1 MVENYRITEENASGN
16 CPECGHSWDK
26 GDVMEYL
33 KSSFHK
39 VSDEDLLKKAKRDYN
54 WTPESPRRFSHL
66 IYIEPSD
73 GDYDFTGQNG
83 YYQCPNCNVAW
94 DDIDGTRTEKFK
106 TMLDDHEAMKK
117 FMNELIEKNKNKNK

>member
-106 TMLDDHEAMKK
+106 QMLVKHDEMTK
-117 FMNELIEKNKNKNK
+117 LIEGLRKK

>member
-1 MVENYRITEENASGN
+1 MVENYKITEENASGN

-106 TMLDDHEAMKK
+106 QRLVKHDEMTK
-117 FMNELIEKNKNKNK
+117 LIEKLRKK

>member
-1 MVENYRITEENASGN
+1 MVENYKITEENASGN

-73 GDYDFTGQNG
+73 GYYDFTGQNG

-106 TMLDDHEAMKK
+106 TMLDNHEAMKK

>member
-1 MVENYRITEENASGN
+1 MVENYKITEENASGN

-26 GDVMEYL
+26 GDVLEFL
-33 KSSFHK
+33 KQSFPEI
-39 VSDEDLLKKAKRDYN
+39 SDDNHFKNATKNYGWSKEN
-54 WTPESPRRFSHL
+54 PRRFSHL

-83 YYQCPNCNVAW
+83 YYQCPKCNVAW

-106 TMLDDHEAMKK
+106 TILDDHEAMKK
-117 FMNELIEKNKNKNK
+117 LLNEVIERNKNK

>member
-1 MVENYRITEENASGN
+1 MVENYKITEKNASGN
-16 CPECGHSWDK
+16 CPECGYSWDG
-26 GDVMEYL
+26 GDVLEIM
-33 KSSFHK
+33 KSRNVN
-39 VSDEDLLKKAKRDYN
+39 VSDEDLLKQAKRFYN
-54 WTPESPRRFSHL
+54 WTPENPRRFSHL

-106 TMLDDHEAMKK
+106 TILDDHEAMKK
-117 FMNELIEKNKNKNK
+117 LLNKVIDRNKNK

>member
-1 MVENYRITEENASGN
+1 MVEKYKITEENASGN

-106 TMLDDHEAMKK
+106 TILDDHEAMKK
-117 FMNELIEKNKNKNK
+117 LLNKLIEKNKNK

>member
-54 WTPESPRRFSHL
+54 WTPESPSRFSHL

-106 TMLDDHEAMKK
+106 TMLDNHEAMKK

>member
-1 MVENYRITEENASGN
+1 MVENYKITEENASGN
-16 CPECGHSWDK
+16 CPECGYSWDG
-26 GDVMEYL
+26 GDVLEIM
-33 KSSFHK
+33 KSRNVN
-39 VSDEDLLKKAKRDYN
+39 VSDEDLLKQAKRFYN
-54 WTPESPRRFSHL
+54 WTPENPRRFNNL

-106 TMLDDHEAMKK
+106 TILDDHEAMKK
-117 FMNELIEKNKNKNK
+117 LLNEVIDRNKNK

>member
-1 MVENYRITEENASGN
+1 MVENYKITEENASGN

-106 TMLDDHEAMKK
+106 QMLVKHDEMTK
-117 FMNELIEKNKNKNK
+117 LIEKLRKK

>member
-106 TMLDDHEAMKK
+106 TMLDNHEAMKK
-117 FMNELIEKNKNKNK
+117 FMNELIEKNKNK